1 MATTVQHDAATPPP
15 GESDAAAT
23 TVPFVPRADDAAAG
37 SAAKRHSHV
46 PRLPHP
52 PHPKHPPHASRPPRP
67 ARPALVRPRDCVVT
81 GVSAGVASHLRVP
94 VLLVRAAFVALALL
108 GGAGVLLYLW
118 FWVFVPFAPA
128 TGESDT
134 ATRKAPVA
142 WILLVLAAI
151 SAAFALYFNRYDYY
165 TGGWVAS
172 QMVPPALIAIALA
185 VAASFWVTFVDRVD
199 PERGRRTEKLVRAAA
214 TLVLG
219 VLLLTII
226 SGPYAAERDAYALI
240 LGLLLLLGIG
250 LIFAPVLLRL
260 WRELGAERTRRIREE
275 QRSEIAAHLHD
286 SVLQTLAL
294 IQNRAGAASEVARIA
309 RAQERELRSWLFEAD
324 APADSDLATDLRDWA
339 AALELDYAVRVD
351 IVVVGESG
359 ERASGEIAAA
369 AREAMLNAAR
379 HAGGEVSVYIEGTT
393 DAVEVFVRDRGP
405 GFEVSAVAA
414 DRLGVRE
421 SIIGRMRRAGGNASV
436 GPGVGGTGTEV
447 RLRFNGRTA
456 GNASPSTDATNS
468 NSSNDDQSSK
478 ATR

>member
-1 MATTVQHDAATPPP
+1 MPNPLAQSPLGAK
-15 GESDAAAT
+15 
-23 TVPFVPRADDAAAG
+23 AG
-37 SAAKRHSHV
+37 GT
-46 PRLPHP
+46 
-52 PHPKHPPHASRPPRP
+52 RPP
-67 ARPALVRPRDCVVT
+67 LERPRDCIVT
-81 GVSAGVASHLRVP
+81 GVSAGLARHLRLP
-94 VLLVRAAFVALALL
+94 VFVVRAAFLALALV

-118 FWVFVPFAPA
+118 LWAFVPFAQPSA
-128 TGESDT
+128 DSDSI
-134 ATRKAPVA
+134 TRRAPVA
-142 WILLVLAAI
+142 WILVGLSGAAAI
-151 SAAFALYFNRYDYY
+151 LALYLNRYDYY

-172 QMVPPALIAIALA
+172 QVVPPALLAMVCA

-199 PERGRRTEKLVRAAA
+199 PERGRRTERLVRAVA
-214 TLVLG
+214 TAVLG
-219 VLLLTII
+219 VLLVTML
-226 SGPYAAERDAYALI
+226 SGPSVAQRDAYALV
-240 LGLLLLLGIG
+240 LGLMLLLGIG

-339 AALELDYAVRVD
+339 AALEIDYAVRVD
-351 IVVVGESG
+351 VVVVGESG

-379 HAGGEVSVYIEGTT
+379 HAGGEVSVYIEGTA

-421 SIIGRMRRAGGNASV
+421 SIIGRMRRAGGSAAV
-436 GPGVGGTGTEV
+436 VPGAGGTGTEV
-447 RLRFNGRTA
+447 RLRFNGRAA
-456 GNASPSTDATNS
+456 GAAGTSAAAVPALDEQARIDNS
-468 NSSNDDQSSK
+468 KGKQ
-478 ATR
+478 

>member
-1 MATTVQHDAATPPP
+1 MATRVQHDAATPPA

-23 TVPFVPRADDAAAG
+23 TVPVVPRADDASLV
-37 SAAKRHSHV
+37 SAMAKPSRHSHA
-46 PRLPHP
+46 PRASHP
-52 PHPKHPPHASRPPRP
+52 PHPRHPPHAPRPPRP
-67 ARPALVRPRDCVVT
+67 DRPALLRPRDCVVT
-81 GVSAGVASHLRVP
+81 GVSAGLAGHLRMP
-94 VLLVRAAFVALALL
+94 ALLVRTIFVVLTLL

-118 FWVFVPFAPA
+118 LWVFVPFAPA
-128 TGESDT
+128 TDASDT
-134 ATRKAPVA
+134 PTRKAPVA
-142 WILLVLAAI
+142 WILLVLSAV

-421 SIIGRMRRAGGNASV
+421 SIIGRMRRAGGSASV
-436 GPGVGGTGTEV
+436 GPGVGGAGTEV

-456 GNASPSTDATNS
+456 NTASPNSDTNS
-468 NSSNDDQSSK
+468 NNDDQSSK
-478 ATR
+478 APR